1 MIERTFAILKPE
13 VFTDERK
20 DIASFIYKFL
30 DLNRIKIVDIRLIQ
44 MTENEVKQFYKEHEG
59 KDFYLP
65 YVKHMSNKDLVVMI
79 LEGEDVIS
87 KWRELMGSTDPSQ
100 ARVGTIRYMFG
111 KSTSVNYV
119 HGSSSKEAYEREVK
133 MFFKEI

>member
-20 DIASFIYKFL
+20 DIASFIYKLL

-100 ARVGTIRYMFG
+100 ARVGTIRYMF
-111 KSTSVNYV
+111 
-119 HGSSSKEAYEREVK
+119 
-133 MFFKEI
+133 